1 MPACEG
7 WDLGIVDSGEGAFEA
22 VDDLVSWFGADGEA
36 DEPAGGAGV
45 FGPVEFVVVG
55 EHDEGAA

>member
-1 MPACEG
+1 MGG
-7 WDLGIVDSGEGAFEA
+7 WGDSGVVLGEGVFEA
-22 VDDLVSWFGADGEA
+22 IDQFFNRFGADGEA